1 MAEPLMNLGALS
13 PLWFKDEQGKPS
25 TQEELKGLGVAVA
38 VFVCYY
44 LISTVVFTY
53 LYPAK
58 DVLSKAKLRHFKL
71 YKERCEF
78 LLTKRRS
85 WYKEYQ
91 QIAINKD

>member
-1 MAEPLMNLGALS
+1 MMNLAALS
-13 PLWFKDEQGKPS
+13 PMWFKGEDGKPS

-58 DVLSKAKLRHFKL
+58 PVLSKAKLRHYKL

-78 LLTKRRS
+78 LLTKRRG

-91 QIAINKD
+91 QITVSADH

>member
-1 MAEPLMNLGALS
+1 MNLASLS
-13 PLWFKDEQGKPS
+13 PIWFTGEDGKPS

-44 LISTVVFTY
+44 IISTVVFTY

-58 DVLSKAKLRHFKL
+58 DVLSKAKLRHYKL
-71 YKERCEF
+71 YKDRCDY
-78 LLTKRRS
+78 LLTKRRA

-91 QIAINKD
+91 HIAINKD